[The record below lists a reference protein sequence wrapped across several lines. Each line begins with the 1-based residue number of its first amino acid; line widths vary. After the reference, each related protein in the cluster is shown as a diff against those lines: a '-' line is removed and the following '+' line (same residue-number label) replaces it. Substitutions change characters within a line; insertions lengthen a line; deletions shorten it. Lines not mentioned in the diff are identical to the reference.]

1 MSFVQAASQISTSRL
16 LTFKGDDK
24 RDLKKFILEAH
35 VEGMNEKDLLEILF
49 QDQKRARDGN
59 RMTRCGLPLTRV
71 LRISGAQNQNHRAH
85 GPRRAAN
92 DRLVEL
98 L

>member
-35 VEGMNEKDLLEILF
+35 VDGMNEKDLLEILF
-49 QDQKRARDGN
+49 QDQNKGKGWQSDDEMWAAFDKS
-59 RMTRCGLPLTRV
+59 LED
-71 LRISGAQNQNHRAH
+71 LRRSKPEPSR
-85 GPRRAAN
+85 PWAAPSSK
-92 DRLVEL
+92 
-98 L
+98 